1 MTEITNRLRKL
12 VASLDD
18 AKIRRKE
25 QCFVAE
31 GTKCVIDTWQHFTTL
46 HLFATAKW
54 ISSHPD
60 IVATALSTI
69 QVNTADLER
78 MTHLSTP
85 PQVIALYELP
95 LYTIDDIPSANNSL
109 ILALDRIQDPGNL
122 GTIIRIADWFGINT
136 IVCSHDTVD
145 AFNPKVVQASMGA
158 ISRVKTIYTTL
169 PDFLAKNTETP
180 IYGTFL
186 NGDNIYTTPLTQ
198 NGIIIMGNEGQGISD
213 KVAEYVSHRILIPSY
228 PPNCPTSESLNVGMA
243 TAITVSEFRRRSIR

>member
-12 VASLDD
+12 IASLDD

-25 QCFVAE
+25 HCFVVE
-31 GTKCVIDTWQHFTTL
+31 GTKCVIDTWQHFTPR

-54 ISSHPD
+54 ISSHLD
-60 IVATALSTI
+60 IVASSPSTI
-69 QVNTADLER
+69 QVTTTDLER

-85 PQVIALYELP
+85 PQVMVLYDLP
-95 LYTIDDIPSANNSL
+95 TYTVSDIPSANQTL
-109 ILALDRIQDPGNL
+109 LLALDRIQDPGNL

-158 ISRVKTIYTTL
+158 ISRVKTIYTSL
-169 PDFLAKNTETP
+169 PDFVAQNAEYP

-213 KVAEYVSHRILIPSY
+213 NVAKYASYRLLIPSY

-243 TAITVSEFRRRSIR
+243 TAITISEFRRRSLL